1 MQFNQAAEKGRETF
15 LDKMFDDDHFIPSP
29 LDPAIR
35 DLARENMG
43 YNFDKGAD
51 FDPALPIQM
60 TPPLIEQLQNI
71 NSPVL
76 LLAGELDHPEVLRR
90 NKYLLTQ
97 IRSANEKIV
106 EQAGHNGPQE
116 NPDAFLAAM
125 TTFLDDISQE

>member
-1 MQFNQAAEKGRETF
+1 MQFNQAAENGREAF
-15 LDKMFDDDHFIPSP
+15 LDAMFDDDHFIPSP
-29 LDPAIR
+29 LDRAIR

-60 TPPLIEQLQNI
+60 MPPLIEQLQNI

-90 NKYLLTQ
+90 NQYLLTQ
-97 IRSANEKIV
+97 IRSADEKII

-125 TTFLDDISQE
+125 NSFLNEISKN